1 MSRAKQITYTNVQRY
16 IEIGLNVAYFRKLR
30 NLTQED
36 LAEKAGLSRSHL
48 SAIEAPNIVKT
59 LSLELL
65 FNLADA
71 LDIETYK
78 LFIEREDKQ

>member
-71 LDIETYK
+71 LDIEPFRLLEFK
-78 LFIEREDKQ
+78 NID